1 MEKQDLRKIKTHRA
15 IDQAFTKLIAE
26 KGFEAMTIKD
36 IAEEAII
43 NRGTFYMH
51 YEDKYDL
58 LESYENTLLGGLYE
72 ILSRNIDADS
82 QMKLSS
88 GMHRK
93 IAMDTFNYIDDNA
106 DKIIALFNNQ
116 GENQFEHKVR
126 EHMREYYRIHSN
138 SLIDKNMLR
147 VDIGYLLSY
156 ITSAHIGL
164 IRNWL
169 ENGRRESSEELA
181 DILEMLTA
189 KGPFYAAG
197 LID

>member
-1 MEKQDLRKIKTHRA
+1 MEKQDLRKIKTRKA
-15 IDQAFTKLIAE
+15 IDRAFTKLITE

-51 YEDKYDL
+51 FTDKYDL

-72 ILSRNIDADS
+72 ILSRNIEEDS
-82 QMKLSS
+82 HKKLSS

-93 IAMDTFNYIDDNA
+93 IAINTFNYIDENA

-126 EHMREYYRIHSN
+126 EHMLEYYRIHSDR
-138 SLIDKNMLR
+138 LIDKNMLR
-147 VDIGYLLSY
+147 VDIEYLLYY

-169 ENGRRESSEELA
+169 ETGRRESSEELA
-181 DILEMLTA
+181 GILEMLTA

>member
-1 MEKQDLRKIKTHRA
+1 MEKQDLRKIKTRKA
-15 IDQAFTKLIAE
+15 IDRAFTKLITE

-51 YEDKYDL
+51 FTDKYDL

-72 ILSRNIDADS
+72 ILSRNIEEDS
-82 QMKLSS
+82 HKKLSS

-93 IAMDTFNYIDDNA
+93 IAVNTFNYIDENA

-126 EHMREYYRIHSN
+126 EHMLEYYRIHSDR
-138 SLIDKNMLR
+138 LIDKNMLR
-147 VDIGYLLSY
+147 VDIEYLLYY

-169 ENGRRESSEELA
+169 ETGRRESSEELA
-181 DILEMLTA
+181 SILEMLTA

>member
-1 MEKQDLRKIKTHRA
+1 MEKQDLRKIKTRKA
-15 IDQAFTKLIAE
+15 IDRAFTKLITE

-51 YEDKYDL
+51 FTDKYDL

-72 ILSRNIDADS
+72 ILSRNIEEDS
-82 QMKLSS
+82 HKKLSS

-93 IAMDTFNYIDDNA
+93 IAINTFNYIDENA

-126 EHMREYYRIHSN
+126 EHMLEYYRIHSDR
-138 SLIDKNMLR
+138 LIDKNMLR
-147 VDIGYLLSY
+147 VDIEYLLYY

-169 ENGRRESSEELA
+169 ETGRRESSEELA
-181 DILEMLTA
+181 SILEMLTA